1 VCFLWASPL
10 SFRSLQSLCV
20 YPSPLSAL
28 HLLLLS
34 SRLFPLSYSLPP
46 ISSPVPRTP
55 TPPPPVLPSH
65 SIHLSGEISHLRG
78 NLKSGSSAK
87 GNAPRPSPPSPS
99 ERKRNAIFFSG
110 SREKEQGDVFR
121 PFCNDF
127 LCRSIE
133 RGISQR
139 RGRAKLLHSL
149 RTRVNKTSS
158 R

>member
-1 VCFLWASPL
+1 MCFLWASPL
-10 SFRSLQSLCV
+10 SFHSLQSLCV

-87 GNAPRPSPPSPS
+87 GNAPRPSPPLPPKEKEMQFSFQDQ
-99 ERKRNAIFFSG
+99 EKRNKGTFFDHFVMIFCAGLLSVASVSAGAELSFSI
-110 SREKEQGDVFR
+110 
-121 PFCNDF
+121 
-127 LCRSIE
+127 L
-133 RGISQR
+133 
-139 RGRAKLLHSL
+139 
-149 RTRVNKTSS
+149 
-158 R
+158 